1 MDEAVH
7 AYHFDESLKEDFQ
20 KQHGVTKTDESTVA
34 HELKHQ
40 IDYDTGNMKDSYG
53 VKDTETYTSPKEIRA
68 VKNENI
74 AREKL
79 EMEKRTTYGG
89 NKLEL

>member
-7 AYHFDESLKEDFQ
+7 AYNFDESLKEDFQ

-53 VKDTETYTSPKEIRA
+53 VKDTETYTSCPSLTPNSCNFFSFSSK
-68 VKNENI
+68 K
-74 AREKL
+74 K
-79 EMEKRTTYGG
+79 
-89 NKLEL
+89 